1 MARKQSSTIW
11 YQGNPHKEIYFQG
24 HYHDKM
30 YKGSQLVWEKLSN
43 DSEYFP
49 IITDRTSYDGNT
61 YFVVEMYS
69 INTQKMSDRY
79 IGIFNH
85 NRLSL
90 DLLLSGFESNE
101 DIYADYMIHACKD
114 GLVLIE
120 YNKPVGFDMN
130 LKAEPI
136 MRITGYP
143 VNKNSKFQ
151 KIGQGTFT
159 EDTTIFVP
167 PHSRKDDTGTHTYW
181 QQFVLFS
188 TDYYVKQTLAGDRA
202 LMTYYDYS
210 DSVIQQSP
218 LSNITVIDAYEARS
232 VFKIGTNYVSY
243 VNAKQGRNYTSV
255 VGFRN
260 DGVEFGIE
268 NPSSNKPYTRI
279 RNVGNGFWKNTIA
292 CNGKFS
298 AFSTAVSTGDTLY
311 SESLLIG
318 SEKKLTRVEMQN
330 YRSPLFLQALGDRII
345 GCRSYNYNELVIYFI
360 GESGLE
366 SQQTTTGGNVVQS
379 FAESETEYFL
389 ITSSSS
395 ASALGSAYL
404 RKISKSSFAIE
415 DVGNMEIRYLNK

>member
-43 DSEYFP
+43 DREYFP

-136 MRITGYP
+136 MRNTDYP
-143 VNKNSKFQ
+143 VNKNSKFR
-151 KIGQGTFT
+151 KVGKGTFT

-167 PHSRKDDTGTHTYW
+167 PHSRKDDKGTHTYW

-188 TDYYVKQTLAGDRA
+188 TDYYVKQTLAEDRA
-202 LMTYYDYS
+202 LITYYDYS
-210 DSVIQQSP
+210 DEVI
-218 LSNITVIDAYEARS
+218 NKARS
-232 VFKIGTNYVSY
+232 
-243 VNAKQGRNYTSV
+243 
-255 VGFRN
+255 
-260 DGVEFGIE
+260 
-268 NPSSNKPYTRI
+268 
-279 RNVGNGFWKNTIA
+279 
-292 CNGKFS
+292 
-298 AFSTAVSTGDTLY
+298 
-311 SESLLIG
+311 
-318 SEKKLTRVEMQN
+318 
-330 YRSPLFLQALGDRII
+330 ALA
-345 GCRSYNYNELVIYFI
+345 
-360 GESGLE
+360 GL
-366 SQQTTTGGNVVQS
+366 
-379 FAESETEYFL
+379 
-389 ITSSSS
+389 
-395 ASALGSAYL
+395 
-404 RKISKSSFAIE
+404 KW
-415 DVGNMEIRYLNK
+415 

>member
-243 VNAKQGRNYTSV
+243 LNAKSVRNNTSV

-268 NPSSNKPYTRI
+268 NPSSDKPYTRI
-279 RNVGNGFWKNTIA
+279 RNVGNGFWKNTIS